1 MLCRLTIFYHSEI
14 ASSPY
19 DFSKE
24 HMNKR
29 KSIKS
34 GYILY
39 SPAVWPEE
47 EFQVVVT
54 CIYGQQLNKADEQL
68 WCTEWLEK
76 GMCCVEWLEKG
87 VWINEKV

>member
-1 MLCRLTIFYHSEI
+1 
-14 ASSPY
+14 
-19 DFSKE
+19 
-24 HMNKR
+24 MNKR

-68 WCTEWLEK
+68 WCMEWLEK

-87 VWINEKV
+87 VWINEKSIESGYISYSPAVWPEEKEFKL